1 MIQDKKMHDRMMQYK
16 KRAIRFIF
24 PVALLATL
32 LSGCATPPPMD
43 YSALID
49 AKPRSIVVI
58 PPLNNSIEVNAEYT
72 FLSTISKPLA
82 EKGYY
87 VFPVAMVD
95 RMFKENGLPTS
106 AEMNQIP
113 LEKIRDIIGAD
124 AVLYTRI
131 EQWGQKYNVLSS
143 NAVTEA
149 SLTLVD
155 TRTGTELWSASAYA
169 QKSSNDGNQNGLIGM
184 LVGALIQ
191 QVAGSINDATPQLS
205 RQANNSAIFNQRRGL
220 LDGPYAP
227 QKEAPKEQAPN

>member
-1 MIQDKKMHDRMMQYK
+1 MIQDKMMSYK
-16 KRAIRFIF
+16 KQTRRFIF
-24 PVALLATL
+24 PVLLLAAL

-43 YSALID
+43 YSALIE

-106 AEMNQIP
+106 VEMNQIP

-124 AVLYTRI
+124 AVLYARI

-143 NAVTEA
+143 NAITEA
-149 SLTLVD
+149 NLTLVD
-155 TRTGTELWSASAYA
+155 TQTATELWSARAYA
-169 QKSSNDGNQNGLIGM
+169 QQSSNDGNQNGLIGM
-184 LVGALIQ
+184 LVSALIQ
-191 QVAGSINDATPQLS
+191 QVAGSINDVTPQLS
-205 RQANNSAIFNQRRGL
+205 RQANNNAIFNHRRGL

-227 QKEAPKEQAPN
+227 KKATTQ